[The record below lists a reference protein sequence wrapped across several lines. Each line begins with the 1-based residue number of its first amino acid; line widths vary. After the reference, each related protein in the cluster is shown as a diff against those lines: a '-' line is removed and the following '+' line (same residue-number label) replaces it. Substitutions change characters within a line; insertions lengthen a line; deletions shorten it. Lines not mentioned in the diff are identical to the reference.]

1 MPENSRWDL
10 IRRLRVNELSTQFFA
25 KRVNPTHKE
34 NAIPATLADL
44 QHMLLLSPVRGSSVG
59 MATRY
64 GLKGPE
70 IESRLGRDFPH
81 PSNPTLGP
89 TQPPVQW
96 VLGVIR
102 PGRGTDYPPPS
113 IAGVKYRV
121 KLYLYSP
128 LSLRGPF
135 EGRL

>member
-81 PSNPTLGP
+81 LSRPALTPTEPPIQWVPAHCRRYIGRGVALTNHPHLGP
-89 TQPPVQW
+89 
-96 VLGVIR
+96 
-102 PGRGTDYPPPS
+102 
-113 IAGVKYRV
+113 
-121 KLYLYSP
+121 
-128 LSLRGPF
+128 
-135 EGRL
+135 RLKKD